1 MKRKFKAGDRVEYVA
16 DDGLFKKGDIGTI
29 EMVDMVH
36 DDILPYSVCVR
47 GESRWVQERS
57 LRPCDTPAPGK
68 RKVGE
73 TVRIKS
79 REWYE
84 ANKGEDGCVEGSL
97 VAFTR
102 LMTPYLGTEHKISE
116 VHLDGLYH
124 LEGAGNWF
132 FSDEMFELE
141 PRAESAR
148 AGARISELAAKRC
161 EVGLFYEIPPLSPI
175 VACGLKR
182 YFTGMFCGAAPE
194 PSADR
199 LPLIE
204 STKLLTDIKLD

>member
-1 MKRKFKAGDRVEYVA
+1 MERKLKVGDRVELIR
-16 DDGLFKKGDIGTI
+16 DSHPFHDGEIGSIVDVDTGDCCY
-29 EMVDMVH
+29 
-36 DDILPYSVCVR
+36 PYRIRVGDVEGWVEEPSVRLCR
-47 GESRWVQERS
+47 NSS
-57 LRPCDTPAPGK
+57 LEP
-68 RKVGE
+68 RKVGDR
-73 TVRIKS
+73 VRIKS

-84 ANKGEDGCVEGSL
+84 ANKDEDGRVEGGP
-97 VAFTR
+97 VAFAR

-116 VHLDGLYH
+116 VCLDGLYR

-132 FSDEMFELE
+132 FSDEMFEPE

-161 EVGLFYEIPPLSPI
+161 EVGLSYEIPPLSPI

-182 YFTGMFCGAAPE
+182 HFAEMFCGAAPE
-194 PSADR
+194 PSAER